1 MKDSDKNNDGR
12 IDFDGERWPWLQ
24 RAVRAARRG
33 LTAPLSC
40 RVPED
45 DGGRAVRDQTFLGP
59 AAAPSP
65 APPPG
70 EQPRR
75 SAWPRPP
82 TQREP
87 CPHRGPALALWPA
100 AELFLDAVRCG
111 LWLSLI
117 KRGKAELPV
126 QDHAGFAQG
135 GCCGAVP
142 RAGGRRDPH
151 RGVHRATP
159 CRAVPHTTPCS
170 APHHAVPCHTVPP
183 GSPQGP
189 HAAGRRGAAVPTG
202 CWAGASAEL
211 RVSMRSSRFP
221 QQRDGERGPIPTG
234 WGSRPAAPVG
244 LLLPTSLGAWRMQRG
259 QHHPGALWACREG
272 GVGAGDKV
280 GESSSP
286 PSRG

>member
-1 MKDSDKNNDGR
+1 MLSRRNADGFIDIEELGEILRATGEHVTEEDIEDLMKDSDKNNDGR

-24 RAVRAARRG
+24 RAVRAELRG

-126 QDHAGFAQG
+126 QDHAGFARG

-151 RGVHRATP
+151 GGVHSATPRHAVPHTTPCPTP
-159 CRAVPHTTPCS
+159 CRAVPHGAAWLTTRPSRCR
-170 APHHAVPCHTVPP
+170 AAR
-183 GSPQGP
+183 GSGS
-189 HAAGRRGAAVPTG
+189 HGLLGRR
-202 CWAGASAEL
+202 
-211 RVSMRSSRFP
+211 
-221 QQRDGERGPIPTG
+221 QR
-234 WGSRPAAPVG
+234 
-244 LLLPTSLGAWRMQRG
+244 
-259 QHHPGALWACREG
+259 
-272 GVGAGDKV
+272 
-280 GESSSP
+280 
-286 PSRG
+286 